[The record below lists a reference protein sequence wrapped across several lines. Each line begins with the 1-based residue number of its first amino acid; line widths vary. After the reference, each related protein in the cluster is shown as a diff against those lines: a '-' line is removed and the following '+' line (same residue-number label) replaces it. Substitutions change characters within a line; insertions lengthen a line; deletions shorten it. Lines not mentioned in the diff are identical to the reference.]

1 MPPPSF
7 PISQQ
12 ARLRKHVDRLATER
26 APTVKRHE
34 AAPLGRER
42 QIDGLVAKRIP
53 GSLVPEPAPTGGQA
67 LPQGRATDA
76 HRVTG
81 GDVDLDNPQTPLKA
95 DVTAA
100 CYRKLRTGQGGARY
114 EERLG
119 F

>member
-81 GDVDLDNPQTPLKA
+81 GDVDLDNPQTPL
-95 DVTAA
+95 
-100 CYRKLRTGQGGARY
+100 CGGQRHGRSHQPRSKNTTFTDG
-114 EERLG
+114 EQ
-119 F
+119 